1 MAYATKYYSPRLD
14 RALISRLYHEAKAQ
28 HVAMTV
34 LANRLVSDGL
44 SRFEQTGLTH
54 ERIVAEESP
63 EHASTL
69 VN

>member
-1 MAYATKYYSPRLD
+1 
-14 RALISRLYHEAKAQ
+14 
-28 HVAMTV
+28 MTV